1 MSLCYILL
9 LLPGALHKFS
19 ELIPLSKKRIRM
31 EIMRMERKERK
42 MKNMRMETMKMEKT
56 RMEMAENRERGL
68 ERTKM
73 EWNIVLNSPTNLQR
87 TQLFE
92 ARIQVVN
99 DAVPSPGQR
108 ATTNK
113 KNCQDN
119 I

>member
-1 MSLCYILL
+1 
-9 LLPGALHKFS
+9 
-19 ELIPLSKKRIRM
+19 M
-31 EIMRMERKERK
+31 E
-42 MKNMRMETMKMEKT
+42 NMRIEMMRMEKT
-56 RMEMAENRERGL
+56 RMEMAGNREGGL

-73 EWNIVLNSPTNLQR
+73 EWNIVLNSPTNLQG